1 LLGSDCVSSTEPWR
15 GERFWVSPYNF
26 ADEVVKQFRFPEKIE
41 IHDVTLRDGEQTPG
55 VVLRSAEK
63 LEIA

>member
-26 ADEVVKQFRFPEKIE
+26 ADEVVKQFRFPEKIV
-41 IHDVTLRDGEQTPG
+41 IHDVTLRDGEQTRAWFSG
-55 VVLRSAEK
+55 QLKNLR
-63 LEIA
+63 